1 MSHPNDDTRSSA
13 SAAAGKPTL
22 EALLRLKR
30 VEKPDAL
37 FWEQF
42 DHRLRQKQLAAII
55 EPRPWWLGFALL
67 SRRLAPAGLPISA
80 VAAALVAI
88 MALRTEAPFAG
99 APAPVKFASVA
110 HVSTPPALVAEV
122 RATAPLSSA
131 VHDNNSSD
139 ASVPARSGSVLSA
152 PASVPAA
159 PVRLA
164 EAGGAVARAGAGAP
178 MPVAADASVVEVLL
192 EIAATPAA
200 PTASERTIE
209 ENLAAI
215 RAEQPEFAS
224 ATLPLSAQDGAVAVE
239 ADASAPAL
247 KMEVRNPRHARVL
260 LAMADNPTVETTGGI
275 GHLRDGLAR
284 SLVNE
289 DSLAGSASRL
299 GVGGD
304 RFSVSF

>member
-1 MSHPNDDTRSSA
+1 MSHPDDDTRSST

-30 VEKPDAL
+30 SEKPDDL

-55 EPRPWWLGFALL
+55 EPRPWWLGLVL
-67 SRRLAPAGLPISA
+67 VGRRFAPAGLPLSA
-80 VAAALVAI
+80 AAAALVAVI
-88 MALRTEAPFAG
+88 ALRSESPFAS
-99 APAPVKFASVA
+99 APAPAKIASVA
-110 HVSTPPALVAEV
+110 HVARTPGVPAEAG
-122 RATAPLSSA
+122 ATAPLS
-131 VHDNNSSD
+131 VVRDNSST
-139 ASVPARSGSVLSA
+139 SVPLPVESGSDSSE
-152 PASVPAA
+152 ASGPAA
-159 PVRLA
+159 PLGLESAV
-164 EAGGAVARAGAGAP
+164 GAIA
-178 MPVAADASVVEVLL
+178 AADAGSAAPAVVDTSVVETLL
-192 EIAATPAA
+192 EIATAPAN

-209 ENLAAI
+209 ENLAVI

-224 ATLPLSAQDGAVAVE
+224 TNLPLSPQGGAALE
-239 ADASAPAL
+239 ADASEPVL

-260 LAMADNPTVETTGGI
+260 LAMADNPAVETARAI

-284 SLVNE
+284 SLDDE